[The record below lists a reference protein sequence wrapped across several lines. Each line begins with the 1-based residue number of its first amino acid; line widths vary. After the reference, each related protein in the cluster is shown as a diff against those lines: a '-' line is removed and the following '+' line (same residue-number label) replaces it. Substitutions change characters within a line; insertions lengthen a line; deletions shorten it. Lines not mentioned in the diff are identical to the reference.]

1 MAFILIEWKLRPVP
15 RHCGWENIDV
25 SAIWLAEIW
34 ALNLLL
40 RDVCS
45 LPFYILLPVHNVD
58 LIARQEVCFF
68 VLLLLYV
75 DVLVDDWAKFC
86 AECKKSWVC
95 PFASSSFSPLTDA
108 SSRVNFAKSLILH
121 GWMQSWYP
129 MRRNSRSAC
138 CSSTLKKHQ
147 DRWDLKGCCC
157 GREVFSPIICSLAK
171 IEHKACTV
179 ANMSSGTF

>member
-58 LIARQEVCFF
+58 LIARQEVCFLCYYF
-68 VLLLLYV
+68 YMSTYWLMIGQ
-75 DVLVDDWAKFC
+75 DS
-86 AECKKSWVC
+86 ECKKC
-95 PFASSSFSPLTDA
+95 LLRPFGRSAK

>member
-1 MAFILIEWKLRPVP
+1 MRITNYRWCNFGSKIKMRQIWRFQTLCWMLSEKALFNFDALNYFLGQKTGFCATAFICRRIGWWLGKILRWVQK
-15 RHCGWENIDV
+15 IM
-25 SAIWLAEIW
+25 
-34 ALNLLL
+34 
-40 RDVCS
+40 S
-45 LPFYILLPVHNVD
+45 LPF
-58 LIARQEVCFF
+58 RFF
-68 VLLLLYV
+68 
-75 DVLVDDWAKFC
+75 
-86 AECKKSWVC
+86 
-95 PFASSSFSPLTDA
+95 FSPLTDA
-108 SSRVNFAKSLILH
+108 GSRVNFAKSLILH